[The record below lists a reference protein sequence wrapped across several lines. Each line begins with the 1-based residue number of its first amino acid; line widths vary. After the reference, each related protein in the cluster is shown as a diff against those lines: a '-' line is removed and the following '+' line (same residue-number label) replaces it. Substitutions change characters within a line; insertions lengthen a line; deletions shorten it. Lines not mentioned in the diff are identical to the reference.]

1 MKGRNLRRSD
11 GSVAL
16 LSGRVPNLR
25 FDSLSIHLNHSH
37 VHEQNILGGQ
47 VCLNCIHVD
56 SYQINTD
63 LDRPGGKLDP
73 NCGLGLQVE
82 LVSCEPGQE
91 V

>member
-37 VHEQNILGGQ
+37 VTEQDILGEQ
-47 VCLNCIHVD
+47 ASLSNINSLNYI
-56 SYQINTD
+56 
-63 LDRPGGKLDP
+63 
-73 NCGLGLQVE
+73 
-82 LVSCEPGQE
+82 
-91 V
+91 